1 MKRLLLL
8 LLFILGFECFLLA
21 IPSKRTSKSV
31 RQSDDT
37 TISILLVGDENVH
50 FYITTDSI
58 PVFETEKG
66 YCYGY
71 LKNDSLFIS
80 NYIAHNPSERTKEE
94 EDYIDR
100 TLKSVVSYL
109 SKTSQIAL
117 MAAKSQH
124 INSSRP
130 SKSLGIGRTFEGEKR
145 GLVILVD
152 FANLSMASD
161 DATSLFNRLFNER
174 GYSDN
179 GSIGSVHDYFYDQS
193 YGKFDLSFDVIGP
206 VKVSKNYEYYGG
218 NSEYYGIDK
227 NARDMVVEACQMV
240 EGKVNFKDYDWD
252 GDGEVD
258 QVFIIYA
265 GYGEHS
271 GAPSNTIWPHENI
284 LGDKSITIDGVRI
297 NTYACSSELIGF
309 FGKTISGIGTPCH
322 EFCHCL
328 GIPDFYDTDY
338 SGAFGMSY
346 WDVMNS
352 GSYAGPKGYGEVPY
366 GFTAYERWIAGWL
379 EPIELTQTQKILN
392 LANLGD
398 TPEAYIIYNEGN
410 RNEYYLIENHQS
422 SGWFKY
428 VDTFDDIH
436 GMVITHVDYDSYAW
450 SKNIVN
456 PSPDHQRMT
465 IIPADNSYG
474 NNEYDLRGD
483 VWPGGNNVQWLT
495 NTSHKDNGGK
505 LYNRNVDFTFNM
517 NRSIGNIIE
526 NDDGTV
532 SFDVIFDNDIY
543 APQLLPVSNINQ
555 DNYTINWKDVA
566 GAQSYCIEQQS
577 MKIGSNLMPTTK
589 KEVIEGVVGTSLTLN
604 WLLKDALN
612 TQYRIRSVV
621 NGIASEWSDFM
632 KVEYDTGIN
641 DITIDEE
648 INNLYYSVDGTK
660 SNISR
665 NGIRIIKN
673 KNTINKYLSK

>member
-1 MKRLLLL
+1 MRRLLF
-8 LLFILGFECFLLA
+8 FIFLLGFGCSILA
-21 IPSKRTSKSV
+21 IPAKRTLKSV
-31 RQSDDT
+31 RQSDNT

-58 PVFETEKG
+58 PVFETNND

-71 LKNDSLFIS
+71 IKNDSLFIS
-80 NYIAHNPSERTKEE
+80 SQIAHNQSERKEE
-94 EDYIDR
+94 ELCYIIKTKND
-100 TLKSVVSYL
+100 VMSYL
-109 SKTSQIAL
+109 ANTSNIAIKTNCL
-117 MAAKSQH
+117 RFNKSH
-124 INSSRP
+124 P
-130 SKSLGIGRTFEGEKR
+130 TKSLGVGRTFEGEKR

-161 DATSLFNRLFNER
+161 DAHTLFNRLFNEI

-179 GSIGSVHDYFYDQS
+179 GSIGSVHDYFFDQS
-193 YGKFDLSFDVIGP
+193 YGKFLLDFDVVGP
-206 VKVSKNYEYYGG
+206 VTVSRNYDYYGG
-218 NSEYYGIDK
+218 NSEYYGKDK
-227 NARDMVVEACQMV
+227 NVRDMVIEACQLV
-240 EGKVNFKDYDWD
+240 KEEVNFKDYDWD

-258 QVFIIYA
+258 QVFLVYA

-271 GAPSNTIWPHENI
+271 GASSNTIWPHESI

-309 FGKTISGIGTPCH
+309 FGNTISGIGTPCH

-366 GFTAYERWIAGWL
+366 GFTAYERWMAGWL
-379 EPIELTQTQKILN
+379 EPIELTQTQKISN
-392 LANLGD
+392 LPNLGD

-422 SGWFKY
+422 SRWFKY

-436 GMVITHVDYDSYAW
+436 GMVITHVDYDRDAW

-495 NTSHKDNGGK
+495 NTSHIDNGGK
-505 LYNRNVDFTFNM
+505 LYNRNVDLKFNM
-517 NRSIGNIIE
+517 NRAIGNIIE
-526 NDDGTV
+526 NENGTI

-543 APQLLPVSNINQ
+543 APQLLPVSNINK
-555 DNYTINWKDVA
+555 DSYTINWKEVV
-566 GAQSYCIEQQS
+566 GAQSYSVEQQS
-577 MKIGSNLMPTTK
+577 MKIDSNLMPTTK
-589 KEVIEGVVGTSLTLN
+589 KEVIEGIVGTSLTLN
-604 WLLKDALN
+604 WLLKDALS

-621 NGIASEWSDFM
+621 DGIASEWSDFL
-632 KVEYDTGIN
+632 KVEYDT
-641 DITIDEE
+641 E
-648 INNLYYSVDGTK
+648 INNLTIDDDGDNLYYGIDGKKT
-660 SNISR
+660 NISR

-673 KNTINKYLSK
+673 KNTIKKYLLK